1 MIETLGLYALGV
13 VTGSAVTATLISY
26 RFKSRSELTKSLLTE
41 TIGQY
46 CYLRATKEI
55 VDDETDEQIKD
66 RGSELLEEYDLD
78 VVNPQEVDH
87 VR

>member
-1 MIETLGLYALGV
+1 MYIVGV
-13 VTGSAVTATLISY
+13 TIGAAVTVAIS
-26 RFKSRSELTKSLLTE
+26 RFRHRTRSDVTEALLVE
-41 TIGQY
+41 TIGQH
-46 CYLRATKEI
+46 CYLQATKEI

-78 VVNPQEVDH
+78 VVDPTEVDH